1 VNAPDF
7 CRYGSPRRLG
17 NKQDDWHDQAVAVS
31 RQLTLVGCRFMTTDA
46 VLLEVGNTFSRTAF
60 KSVALRLIGTAWH
73 SPRWRCIPVDRALLD
88 RALALFRQRSDK
100 DWSLTDCI
108 SILVATDLGI
118 EQAFTTDRHF
128 TQAGL
133 TILLGARA

>member
-1 VNAPDF
+1 MRQIFVDTAALVA
-7 CRYGSPRRLG
+7 LG

-31 RQLTLVGCRFMTTDA
+31 RQLTLVGCRFVTTDA
-46 VLLEVGNTFSRTAF
+46 VLLEVGNTFSRAAF

-73 SPRWRCIPVDRALLD
+73 SPRWRCIAVDRALLD

-133 TILLGARA
+133 TILLSARA